1 MANNLRNRQLPLLI
15 LNPEGQAVVILDDLS
30 YQAQNSF
37 QKIRHPFQQIES
49 NNMRDPVTKRKA
61 VPCFFNIV
69 SCYGA
74 KMN

>member
-1 MANNLRNRQLPLLI
+1 MANNLRNIQLPLLI

-37 QKIRHPFQQIES
+37 QKIRHPFQHIET

-61 VPCFFNIV
+61 MP
-69 SCYGA
+69 
-74 KMN
+74 